1 MAQKSRTQKTSARAV
16 PSDTGLPS
24 DTDLFG
30 PRSRGAGRPLALV
43 TGASSGIGYELARQL
58 AQHGHDLLIAADHE
72 GNLREAAQGLV
83 NACGVHVETVT
94 CDLATRE
101 GVERL
106 YEAAK
111 AVGPVDVLCCNAG
124 AGVYGD
130 FAETDLE
137 AELRIIQ
144 LNAVSVVHLT
154 KLVLQ
159 DMLQRH
165 RGRILIT
172 ASTDSTTP
180 DPYLVVYA
188 ATKAFVL
195 SFAEAIRHS
204 LQDTGVS
211 VTALLPGPTDTNFFK
226 RAGMQRSKVNE
237 SAKTDPAEVARKAYR
252 ALMRGDDHT
261 IVGWKNK
268 AQVAMQS
275 VLSDPVKAAI
285 TAGATEPKDR

>member
-1 MAQKSRTQKTSARAV
+1 MAQSTPPTRHATPR
-16 PSDTGLPS
+16 G
-24 DTDLFG
+24 DLSG
-30 PRSRGAGRPLALV
+30 PAPRSGRPLALV

-72 GNLREAAQGLV
+72 GTLREAAQGLV
-83 NACGVHVETVT
+83 NATGAHVETLT
-94 CDLATRE
+94 CDLAARE

-106 YEAAK
+106 AAVAREA
-111 AVGPVDVLCCNAG
+111 GPVDVLCCNAG
-124 AGVYGD
+124 AGIYGD
-130 FAETDLE
+130 FVETDLE

-144 LNAVSVVHLT
+144 LNAASVVHLT
-154 KLVLQ
+154 KL
-159 DMLQRH
+159 MLPEMLARH

-204 LQDTGVS
+204 LQDTGIT

-237 SAKTDPAEVARKAYR
+237 SAKSDPAEVARKAYR

-275 VLSDPVKAAI
+275 VLSDPVKAAL
-285 TAGATEPKDR
+285 TAEQTKPKRRQAAS

>member
-1 MAQKSRTQKTSARAV
+1 MTQSKPPPKSSRFQTR
-16 PSDTGLPS
+16 
-24 DTDLFG
+24 TDLFG
-30 PRSRGAGRPLALV
+30 PPPRSERPLALV

-58 AQHGHDLLIAADHE
+58 AQHGHDLLIASDHE
-72 GNLREAAQGLV
+72 GTLREAAQGLV
-83 NACGVHVETVT
+83 NATGTHVEPVT
-94 CDLATRE
+94 CDLATRD

-106 YEAAK
+106 AAV
-111 AVGPVDVLCCNAG
+111 ARDTGPVDVLCCNAG
-124 AGVYGD
+124 AGIYGD
-130 FAETDLE
+130 FVETDLE

-144 LNAVSVVHLT
+144 LNAASVVHLT
-154 KLVLQ
+154 KLMLP
-159 DMLQRH
+159 DMLARH

-204 LQDTGVS
+204 LQDTGIT
-211 VTALLPGPTDTNFFK
+211 VTALLPGPTDTNFFR

-237 SAKTDPAEVARKAYR
+237 SAKSDPAEVASKAYR
-252 ALMRGDDHT
+252 SLMRGDDHT

-275 VLSDPVKAAI
+275 VLSDPVKAAL
-285 TAGATEPKDR
+285 TAEQTRPKRRA